1 MVEECRVVDYN
12 NVKAK
17 QPYPNDK
24 FEEMIIYSPYKNM
37 KNSAVSLPKEESKV
51 DFVNLQRSS
60 ENAGNFSDVVFRS
73 NSSTQPRNPSIQD
86 SAITSFK
93 PSFTKVIFDD
103 QKL

>member
-1 MVEECRVVDYN
+1 MVEEYKVVDYS
-12 NVKAK
+12 NVEAK

-24 FEEMIIYSPYKNM
+24 SEEMIIYSPYKNM

-60 ENAGNFSDVVFRS
+60 ENAGNFSNVVFRS
-73 NSSTQPRNPSIQD
+73 NSATHSRNPSVQD
-86 SAITSFK
+86 STITSFR
-93 PSFTKVIFDD
+93 PSHTKVIFDN

>member
-1 MVEECRVVDYN
+1 MVEEYKVIDYS
-12 NVKAK
+12 NVEAK

-60 ENAGNFSDVVFRS
+60 GKKGNFCNVVFRS
-73 NSSTQPRNPSIQD
+73 NSSTQPRNPSVQD
-86 SAITSFK
+86 SSITSFK